1 MTNFIF
7 QTEVLQRA
15 SAPAG
20 KTRKFGPVRSMS
32 FGKVCKYLYTEVNI
46 YFGNLSDTGRT
57 WATSSSMSRGGP
69 ACSSGRSGRD
79 KSIKYYGKKYYHY
92 LLQGCLLAL
101 YAQLPRGSG
110 KLCRRVLDRPTG
122 TQDRVPEK
130 LTGRSLDRLA
140 IRKTFQVLIFI
151 GDNLVFRAGYGS
163 SKDVSMYSSLGG

>member
-32 FGKVCKYLYTEVNI
+32 FGNVCKYLYRSKYLFLKSLRHWQDLGYLII
-46 YFGNLSDTGRT
+46 YVTGRPCMQLRKVRQRQINKLL
-57 WATSSSMSRGGP
+57 WEN
-69 ACSSGRSGRD
+69 CF
-79 KSIKYYGKKYYHY
+79 YHY

-101 YAQLPRGSG
+101 HAQLPRGSG
-110 KLCRRVLDRPTG
+110 QLCRRILDRPTG
-122 TQDRVPEK
+122 PQDRVPEK

-140 IRKTFQVLIFI
+140 IRKTFQV
-151 GDNLVFRAGYGS
+151 
-163 SKDVSMYSSLGG
+163 